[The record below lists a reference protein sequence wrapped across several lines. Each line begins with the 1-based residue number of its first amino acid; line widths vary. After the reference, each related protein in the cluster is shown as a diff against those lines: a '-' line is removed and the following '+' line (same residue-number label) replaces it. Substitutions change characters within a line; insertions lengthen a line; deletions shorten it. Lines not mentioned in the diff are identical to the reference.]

1 MNIFIIISFFNLI
14 QRFKYNIIINTAN
27 KIFLFTKIIFLLT
40 IVNCSS
46 ILSSLLFFKVY
57 FPHHTLP
64 VTKKVYFSSLTSI
77 STQSDKLVK
86 SLRKETNSLEDIFIV
101 VG

>member
-1 MNIFIIISFFNLI
+1 M
-14 QRFKYNIIINTAN
+14 
-27 KIFLFTKIIFLLT
+27 IFLLIIIT
-40 IVNCSS
+40 WSS
-46 ILSSLLFFKVY
+46 ILSALLFFKVY

-86 SLRKETNSLEDIFIV
+86 SLHKETNSLEDIFIV